1 MGILLSGIVG
11 AQAASAQTARPTSD
25 DCQTC
30 HAEPSMTR
38 ADGRPVVVDPK
49 AFAASIHAPLACVDC
64 HADLAAATEFPH
76 AERLAPVNCAACHD
90 EPAKGFALSAH
101 GAALRLTTVAPTCS
115 ECHGSHDIRRRTD
128 LDSRVHPS
136 KVSATCGT
144 CHANQQ
150 RLYGESIHAE
160 LLQRGAPAAP
170 QCASCHSAHSIR
182 VTASDEWQLA
192 AVEECGTCHRE
203 ALTTYRDSLHGQV
216 TALGFTPV
224 AKCADCHQSHRVFRT
239 SDARSSVS
247 PANRLATCQT
257 CHASANLSFIS
268 YQPHANRDD
277 RGRLPAL
284 YYAGRF
290 MDALLYGVFAF
301 FGVHTLLWLVRE
313 RAGPSDDKGTPHG

>member
-1 MGILLSGIVG
+1 MQRAWKIAFGGLILAGLVYLYY
-11 AQAASAQTARPTSD
+11 T
-25 DCQTC
+25 
-30 HAEPSMTR
+30 EVK
-38 ADGRPVVVDPK
+38 PVVIFGLRSDY
-49 AFAASIHAPLACVDC
+49 AHAIPYQ
-64 HADLAAATEFPH
+64 
-76 AERLAPVNCAACHD
+76 NI
-90 EPAKGFALSAH
+90 PAG
-101 GAALRLTTVAPTCS
+101 
-115 ECHGSHDIRRRTD
+115 
-128 LDSRVHPS
+128 LDSL
-136 KVSATCGT
+136 KA
-144 CHANQQ
+144 
-150 RLYGESIHAE
+150 ES
-160 LLQRGAPAAP
+160 
-170 QCASCHSAHSIR
+170 
-182 VTASDEWQLA
+182 
-192 AVEECGTCHRE
+192 CGTCHRE